1 MAKESELLLAKNSNE
16 MENNN
21 EFKTT
26 TLSGQMVISQ
36 TESGVDM
43 IQGLPD
49 NPVPEQVKPFSC
61 WGHMHMLSNG
71 MFDFISRIRKRN
83 KPKFK
88 KDYVSLSFC
97 FDGHDRIYIT
107 VPSILRDQLPKIIR
121 KSSKQ
126 VIEYLEK
133 EGICQ

>member
-1 MAKESELLLAKNSNE
+1 

-21 EFKTT
+21 EFNTT

-83 KPKFK
+83 REGSCKKSKRCFCRYHK
-88 KDYVSLSFC
+88 KD
-97 FDGHDRIYIT
+97 
-107 VPSILRDQLPKIIR
+107 
-121 KSSKQ
+121 
-126 VIEYLEK
+126 
-133 EGICQ
+133 

>member
-1 MAKESELLLAKNSNE
+1 

-97 FDGHDRIYIT
+97 FDGLIVKACKCISR
-107 VPSILRDQLPKIIR
+107 PKITLML
-121 KSSKQ
+121 
-126 VIEYLEK
+126 YLPPVNAVLSPRCS
-133 EGICQ
+133 ISDHSNMSNFFNRFVLSQ